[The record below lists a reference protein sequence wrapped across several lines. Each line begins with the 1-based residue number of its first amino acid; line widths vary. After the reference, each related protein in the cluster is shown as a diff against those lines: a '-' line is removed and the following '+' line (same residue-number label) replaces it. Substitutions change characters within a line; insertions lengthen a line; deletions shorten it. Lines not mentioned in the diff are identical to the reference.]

1 MKFRFTALVLSA
13 AIGFAPVAV
22 QAADVQSAAAP
33 AAQQQSALA
42 PGSAAGVQQ
51 AQSWHDNQWTYILIG
66 AAVVGG
72 VIWAVSSGGNGH
84 HHSTN
89 NTTGTP

>member
-22 QAADVQSAAAP
+22 QAADVQTAAP
-33 AAQQQSALA
+33 VSQQQSALA
-42 PGSAAGVQQ
+42 PGAAAGVQQ

-84 HHSTN
+84 HHSTPS
-89 NTTGTP
+89 TGTP

>member
-1 MKFRFTALVLSA
+1 MKVRFTALALCA
-13 AIGFAPVAV
+13 AMALAPVAV
-22 QAADVQSAAAP
+22 QAADVAAP
-33 AAQQQSALA
+33 ASQQQSALA

-72 VIWAVSSGGNGH
+72 AIWAISSGGSNH
-84 HHSTN
+84 HHSTPS
-89 NTTGTP
+89 TTGTP